1 MDEQRYAEYRSIRK
15 AYRVYC
21 YIITGFVALISI
33 VAVSGVLS
41 AWIYW
46 VGSWKLAIGLAL
58 AGITLLIPGGALI
71 SDIREVRSRYQ
82 TEDPEPT
89 GMGIYAVTLAAAI
102 GTLFLFST
110 PDATT
115 KENYISEEHQLAAA
129 ANHPGTQTTGAIFAS
144 INTTTEDT
152 TGTLHYIRIE
162 TTEDGRQAKTL
173 HTWPMD
179 EIKIF
184 EDATT
189 PVEKHHHTRS
199 IATNPYTGEQKV
211 MADTLDYVE
220 ISVPAGS
227 VANNYT
233 IDVAPGS

>member
-1 MDEQRYAEYRSIRK
+1 MDEQQSAEYRSIRK

-21 YIITGFVALISI
+21 YIITGLIVVISV
-33 VAVSGVLS
+33 VAVSGVFS

-58 AGITLLIPGGALI
+58 AGIMLLIPGGAFI
-71 SDIREVRSRYQ
+71 SDMREISLRYKTTDQ
-82 TEDPEPT
+82 ESAGMEPF
-89 GMGIYAVTLAAAI
+89 AAALAAAI
-102 GTLFLFST
+102 AALFIFST

-115 KENYISEEHQLAAA
+115 AEHYISEEHQLAAA
-129 ANHPGTQTTGAIFAS
+129 ANHPGTQTTGEVFVS

-189 PVEKHHHTRS
+189 PVERHHHTRWM
-199 IATNPYTGEQKV
+199 ATNPYTGEQKV

-233 IDVAPGS
+233 IDVAPSS